1 MLHVKLKDNG
11 VAVDW
16 SGLQNVKAFMYSDA
30 QRCIAGKCDVEVD
43 GSDGTVLNVT
53 YPATKPQYLGVN
65 SLLVRCKYYGRE
77 KSYDVPVG
85 EFVERTAQA
94 TGVTVIE
101 DPEMD
106 VEIEVDEVSTS
117 LLDGAIAA
125 ALDAAVH
132 AEEAAEKAEHSK
144 VQSDWDQ
151 ADGTAPDYIK
161 NKPTLPDEFIAM
173 YGVTTY
179 AEITAAL
186 SDGKTVTMNRDGLI
200 YGYCGE
206 DIRHRYR
213 FAALLGGLVG
223 QGEPNVSAQL
233 CLVSSADEWTNTYAM
248 ILTRSDIVTSM
259 DAQSTNTQVPGAKAV
274 YDAIQAAGGG
284 GGLHIISNNG
294 SPFHSEQ
301 DLVNYQGPVEDGD
314 IAWVCGPVENGFDY
328 LALYVYDVDAWSQ
341 FFEYNLPIEAVMY
354 DVAQSLNSTQ
364 KARARTNIGA
374 GTYSKPD
381 GGIPAADLAGGVIPT
396 VPVQDVTVGG
406 TSVVS
411 SGTAVIPAI
420 PSAPGTLN
428 TNNTSAQTAKS
439 SEALS
444 GTIKLHKVSK
454 TGSYNDLLDKPTIP
468 AAQIQSDW
476 DQSDNTAL
484 DYIKNKPTIPDTSN
498 FVQKSQ
504 TAGLLKNDGTVDTTV
519 YGTYSKPSGGIPS
532 SDMASAVQTS
542 LGKADTAYQKPSG
555 GIPASDL
562 ASGVIPTVPTISTDI
577 ASDKTSN
584 TKTASPKAVYDEVH
598 PAPGSSEPSGGFLP
612 NVVYNLGTI
621 TGSRSFAMAAAVS
634 GIVNHY
640 YWTFDT
646 GSTAPTITWPAAIT
660 AWNGGSAPTI
670 NASKHYEIS
679 VLNGIGAY
687 MEV

>member
-1 MLHVKLKDNG
+1 MAD
-11 VAVDW
+11 
-16 SGLQNVKAFMYSDA
+16 Y
-30 QRCIAGKCDVEVD
+30 
-43 GSDGTVLNVT
+43 
-53 YPATKPQYLGVN
+53 N
-65 SLLVRCKYYGRE
+65 SRYT
-77 KSYDVPVG
+77 G
-85 EFVERTAQA
+85 E
-94 TGVTVIE
+94 
-101 DPEMD
+101 
-106 VEIEVDEVSTS
+106 EVDERLGLAET
-117 LLDGAIAA
+117 
-125 ALDAAVH
+125 ALQEQA
-132 AEEAAEKAEHSK
+132 
-144 VQSDWDQ
+144 Q
-151 ADGTAPDYIK
+151 ADWAQTDDTAPDYIK
-161 NKPTLPDEFIAM
+161 DKPHIPDVPDRFVAQ
-173 YGVTTY
+173 YGSTPY
-179 AEITAAL
+179 ATITAAL
-186 SDGKTVTMNRDGLI
+186 DAGKTVVANRSGVI
-200 YGYCGE
+200 YEYCGQ
-206 DIRHRYR
+206 DSRNGYR
-213 FAALLGGLVG
+213 FLALDGNIIGVDRLVFAAKIVT
-223 QGEPNVSAQL
+223 
-233 CLVSSADEWTNTYAM
+233 VSSADVWNANNATLETA
-248 ILTRSDIVTSM
+248 LDIVTSI
-259 DAQSTNTQVPGAKAV
+259 DAQSTNAQIPGAKAV
-274 YDAIQAAGGG
+274 FDAIQAAGGG
-284 GGLHIISNNG
+284 GGMHLITEDG
-294 SPFHSEQ
+294 YPFASEQ
-301 DLVNYQGPVEDGD
+301 DLENYQGTVEAGD
-314 IAWVCGPVENGFDY
+314 IAWVLPPTSDGNATYSFYFYDATNGWTSLFD
-328 LALYVYDVDAWSQ
+328 LNA
-341 FFEYNLPIEAVMY
+341 PIEAVMY
-354 DVAQSLNSTQ
+354 DIAQSLNSTQ
-364 KARARTNIGA
+364 KAQARTNIGA

-381 GGIPAADLAGGVIPT
+381 GGIPAADLASGVIPT

-519 YGTYSKPSGGIPS
+519 YGTYSKPSTGIPKT
-532 SDMASAVQTS
+532 DLASAVQTS
-542 LGKADTAYQKPSG
+542 LGKADAAYQKPSG

-640 YWTFDT
+640 FWTFET

>member
-1 MLHVKLKDNG
+1 MAD
-11 VAVDW
+11 
-16 SGLQNVKAFMYSDA
+16 Y
-30 QRCIAGKCDVEVD
+30 
-43 GSDGTVLNVT
+43 
-53 YPATKPQYLGVN
+53 N
-65 SLLVRCKYYGRE
+65 SRYT
-77 KSYDVPVG
+77 G
-85 EFVERTAQA
+85 E
-94 TGVTVIE
+94 
-101 DPEMD
+101 
-106 VEIEVDEVSTS
+106 EVDERLGLAET
-117 LLDGAIAA
+117 
-125 ALDAAVH
+125 ALQEQA
-132 AEEAAEKAEHSK
+132 
-144 VQSDWDQ
+144 Q
-151 ADGTAPDYIK
+151 ADWAQTDDTAPDYIK
-161 NKPTLPDEFIAM
+161 NKPTVPDEFIAE

-179 AEITAAL
+179 AAITAAL
-186 SDGKTVTMNRDGLI
+186 DAGKTVVANRSGVI
-200 YGYCGE
+200 YEYCGQ
-206 DIRHRYR
+206 DSRNGYR
-213 FAALLGGLVG
+213 FIAIDGNIIGVDRLVFAAKIVT
-223 QGEPNVSAQL
+223 
-233 CLVSSADEWTNTYAM
+233 VSSADAWAANNATLETA
-248 ILTRSDIVTSM
+248 LDIVTSI
-259 DAQSTNTQVPGAKAV
+259 DAQSTNAQIPGAKAV

-284 GGLHIISNNG
+284 GGMHLITEDG
-294 SPFHSEQ
+294 YPFRSEQ
-301 DLVNYQGPVEDGD
+301 DLENYQGTVEAGD
-314 IAWVCGPVENGFDY
+314 IAWVLPPVSDGNASYSFY
-328 LALYVYDVDAWSQ
+328 FYDATLGWTPLFELDA
-341 FFEYNLPIEAVMY
+341 PVEAVMY
-354 DVAQSLNSTQ
+354 DFAQNLNSTQ
-364 KARARTNIGA
+364 KAQARTNIGA
-374 GTYSKPD
+374 GTYNKPD
-381 GGIPAADLAGGVIPT
+381 GGIPAADLASGVIPT

-476 DQSDNTAL
+476 NQSDNTAL

-562 ASGVIPTVPTISTDI
+562 ASGVIQNVPTISTNI
-577 ASDKTSN
+577 ASDKTSD

-598 PAPGSSEPSGGFLP
+598 PAPGTSEPSGGFLP

-640 YWTFDT
+640 YWTFET

>member
-1 MLHVKLKDNG
+1 MAD
-11 VAVDW
+11 
-16 SGLQNVKAFMYSDA
+16 Y
-30 QRCIAGKCDVEVD
+30 
-43 GSDGTVLNVT
+43 
-53 YPATKPQYLGVN
+53 N
-65 SLLVRCKYYGRE
+65 SRYT
-77 KSYDVPVG
+77 G
-85 EFVERTAQA
+85 E
-94 TGVTVIE
+94 
-101 DPEMD
+101 
-106 VEIEVDEVSTS
+106 EVDERLGLAET
-117 LLDGAIAA
+117 
-125 ALDAAVH
+125 ALQEQA
-132 AEEAAEKAEHSK
+132 
-144 VQSDWDQ
+144 QSDWSQTD
-151 ADGTAPDYIK
+151 DTAPDYIK
-161 NKPTLPDEFIAM
+161 DKPHIPDVPDRFVAQ
-173 YGVTTY
+173 YGSTIY
-179 AEITAAL
+179 AAITAAL
-186 SDGKTVTMNRDGLI
+186 DAGKTVVANRSGVI
-200 YGYCGE
+200 YEYCGQ
-206 DIRHRYR
+206 DAHNGYR
-213 FAALLGGLVG
+213 FIAIDGNITVVDTLIFAAKIV
-223 QGEPNVSAQL
+223 A
-233 CLVSSADEWTNTYAM
+233 VSSSNTWTFNNATLETA
-248 ILTRSDIVTSM
+248 LDIVTSI
-259 DAQSTNTQVPGAKAV
+259 DAQSTNAQIPGAKAV

-284 GGLHIISNNG
+284 GGMHLITDDG
-294 SPFHSEQ
+294 APFRDIAALEA
-301 DLVNYQGPVEDGD
+301 YTGPVEEGD
-314 IAWVCGPVENGFDY
+314 IAWT
-328 LALYVYDVDAWSQ
+328 AWSSVYVLWIYTADEWVD
-341 FFEYNLPIEAVMY
+341 FLELNIPTGVITWHE
-354 DVAQSLNSTQ
+354 QSLSPEHQ
-364 KARARTNIGA
+364 AQARTNIGA

-381 GGIPAADLAGGVIPT
+381 GGIPAADLASGVIPT

-519 YGTYSKPSGGIPS
+519 YGTYSKPSGGIPKTDLASAVQTSLGLADSAYQKPSGGIPS

-562 ASGVIPTVPTISTDI
+562 ASGVIPTVPTISTNIQTDK
-577 ASDKTSN
+577 ASD

-598 PAPGSSEPSGGFLP
+598 PAPGTSEPSGGFLP

-621 TGSRSFAMAAAVS
+621 SGSRSFAMAAAVT

-640 YWTFDT
+640 YWTFET

>member
-1 MLHVKLKDNG
+1 MAD
-11 VAVDW
+11 
-16 SGLQNVKAFMYSDA
+16 Y
-30 QRCIAGKCDVEVD
+30 
-43 GSDGTVLNVT
+43 
-53 YPATKPQYLGVN
+53 N
-65 SLLVRCKYYGRE
+65 SRYT
-77 KSYDVPVG
+77 G
-85 EFVERTAQA
+85 E
-94 TGVTVIE
+94 
-101 DPEMD
+101 
-106 VEIEVDEVSTS
+106 EVDERLGLAET
-117 LLDGAIAA
+117 
-125 ALDAAVH
+125 ALQEQA
-132 AEEAAEKAEHSK
+132 
-144 VQSDWDQ
+144 Q
-151 ADGTAPDYIK
+151 ADWEQTDDTAPDYIK
-161 NKPTLPDEFIAM
+161 NKPDVPDEFIAE

-233 CLVSSADEWTNTYAM
+233 CLVSSTDEWTNTYAM

-284 GGLHIISNNG
+284 GGMHLITDDG
-294 SPFHSEQ
+294 APFRDFAALEAYS
-301 DLVNYQGPVEDGD
+301 GPVEEGD
-314 IAWVCGPVENGFDY
+314 IAWTAWNW
-328 LALYVYDVDAWSQ
+328 VYTLWIYAADEWTD
-341 FFEYNLPIEAVMY
+341 FIELDIPTGVITWQE
-354 DVAQSLNSTQ
+354 QSLSPAHQ
-364 KARARTNIGA
+364 AQARTNIGA
-374 GTYSKPD
+374 GTYSKPS
-381 GGIPAADLAGGVIPT
+381 GGIPAADLASGVIPT

-519 YGTYSKPSGGIPS
+519 YGTYSKPSGGIPKT
-532 SDMASAVQTS
+532 DLASAVQTS
-542 LGKADTAYQKPSG
+542 LGKADTAYQKPST

-562 ASGVIPTVPTISTDI
+562 ASDVIPTVPTISTNI
-577 ASDKTSN
+577 ASDKTSD
-584 TKTASPKAVYDEVH
+584 TKTASPKAVYNEVH
-598 PAPGSSEPSGGFLP
+598 PAPGTSEPSGGFLP

-621 TGSRSFAMAAAVS
+621 TGSRSFAMAAAVT

-640 YWTFDT
+640 FWTFDT

>member
-1 MLHVKLKDNG
+1 MADYI
-11 VAVDW
+11 
-16 SGLQNVKAFMYSDA
+16 SRY
-30 QRCIAGKCDVEVD
+30 
-43 GSDGTVLNVT
+43 T
-53 YPATKPQYLGVN
+53 
-65 SLLVRCKYYGRE
+65 
-77 KSYDVPVG
+77 G
-85 EFVERTAQA
+85 E
-94 TGVTVIE
+94 
-101 DPEMD
+101 
-106 VEIEVDEVSTS
+106 EVDERLGLAET
-117 LLDGAIAA
+117 
-125 ALDAAVH
+125 ALQEQA
-132 AEEAAEKAEHSK
+132 
-144 VQSDWDQ
+144 Q
-151 ADGTAPDYIK
+151 ADWSQTDDTEPDYIK

-179 AEITAAL
+179 AEIAAAVR
-186 SDGKTVTMNRDGLI
+186 DDKTITLNRDDLM
-200 YGYCGE
+200 YAYCGQ
-206 DIRHRYR
+206 DTLHRYR
-213 FAALLGGLVG
+213 FVALLPSITSTENISV
-223 QGEPNVSAQL
+223 QF
-233 CLVSSADEWTNTYAM
+233 CLVSNTDEWTNTYVR

-259 DAQSTNTQVPGAKAV
+259 DAQSTNTQVPGAKCV

-284 GGLHIISNNG
+284 GGMHLITEDGH
-294 SPFHSEQ
+294 PFRSEQ
-301 DLVNYQGPVEDGD
+301 DLDNYQGTVEAGD
-314 IAWVCGPVENGFDY
+314 IAWVLPPVSDGNASYSFYFYDATLGWTPLFD
-328 LALYVYDVDAWSQ
+328 LDA
-341 FFEYNLPIEAVMY
+341 PVEAVMY
-354 DVAQSLNSTQ
+354 DFAQNLNSTQ
-364 KARARTNIGA
+364 KAQARTNIGA

-381 GGIPAADLAGGVIPT
+381 GGIPAADLASGVIPT

-476 DQSDNTAL
+476 NQSDNTAL

-555 GIPASDL
+555 GIPAADL
-562 ASGVIPTVPTISTDI
+562 ASGVIPTVPTISTNI
-577 ASDKTSN
+577 ASDKTSD

-598 PAPGSSEPSGGFLP
+598 PAPGTSEPSGGFLP

-640 YWTFDT
+640 YWTFET